1 MPTYLQAFKAAKE
14 DNPNLTISEFD
25 TMVQE
30 NPALVTA
37 VPKAVTR
44 LLEAKRYPVAASP
57 AEVIE
62 MAEDPEGHD
71 VIIEPIDWAP
81 LARQLGENQEVE
93 EIAMVMAE
101 HEEIDLEEDEDEEDP
116 LYFAVAAEIEAGGI
130 RPEEIVEM
138 RHEFAPNPRRND
150 FPGKEDLYAEL
161 SKDTFWSTAGNNQ
174 TAQSDSWWKPPAE
187 SASCVVLDLHSSK
200 AYNTTEWYRQLHG
213 LEIGM
218 RWREE
223 QVKWPFLT
231 RFTKKSKSV
240 RITFK
245 MPFGSPT
252 SDHRSE
258 GVVKAVKPLLRKDFG
273 VKKVRVKA
281 IADPYYELIPVDE
294 TWDARKLRLKKK
306 YLGPILRKINS
317 IAK

>member
-25 TMVQE
+25 TMLQE

-37 VPKAVTR
+37 VPKSITR
-44 LLEAKRYPVAASP
+44 LDTKLVAYPVVSGS

-62 MAEDPEGHD
+62 MAEEPEGRDLVFPPVDEH
-71 VIIEPIDWAP
+71 P
-81 LARQLGENQEVE
+81 EVE

-101 HEEIDLEEDEDEEDP
+101 HEEIDLDDDEDEEDP